1 MSRKSSFKG
10 SVTVEASL
18 ALPIFLLGFVL
29 ILSLVQIIR
38 TESIVQHSMNRM
50 AVELS
55 EYCYAADKLS
65 LTEAIQKS
73 NMTIGEAV
81 ENITEMSGI
90 MDDETCDDAE
100 GTAVITELTEFL
112 LGDTADMGLNGPIV
126 EKLCHT
132 LMPKY
137 INEDKDVADRYLEK
151 LSGIKISDIDFRY
164 STILKDGKSIK
175 LTAIYELKLNTFGF
189 FKEKGITFT
198 MQNTAGTAAWLTGM
212 TRKETE
218 EEEPEETEEEEKREP
233 TKWDIVSVKDRGTA
247 WVDEIQSENPGK
259 AVASGKGI
267 HLYDSSGVFTA
278 VHSVN
283 VFSVSY
289 SKYDSSL
296 SGAQAYTLDE
306 KGFKAV
312 LNKYARKIKENT
324 KNIGSEIK
332 MEDGTVK
339 TILTKNKKSG
349 LIIIIPEEAKENK
362 ELYDKIIET
371 GKKVSKE
378 QKIEIEFTFRE
389 KAL

>member
-1 MSRKSSFKG
+1 MSRKRSFKG

-189 FKEKGITFT
+189 FKEKG
-198 MQNTAGTAAWLTGM
+198 
-212 TRKETE
+212 
-218 EEEPEETEEEEKREP
+218 
-233 TKWDIVSVKDRGTA
+233 
-247 WVDEIQSENPGK
+247 
-259 AVASGKGI
+259 
-267 HLYDSSGVFTA
+267 
-278 VHSVN
+278 
-283 VFSVSY
+283 
-289 SKYDSSL
+289 
-296 SGAQAYTLDE
+296 
-306 KGFKAV
+306 
-312 LNKYARKIKENT
+312 
-324 KNIGSEIK
+324 
-332 MEDGTVK
+332 
-339 TILTKNKKSG
+339 
-349 LIIIIPEEAKENK
+349 
-362 ELYDKIIET
+362 
-371 GKKVSKE
+371 
-378 QKIEIEFTFRE
+378 
-389 KAL
+389 